1 MSSPRDPFLLPG
13 DKAPVGEKLQKF
25 ISGAGV
31 TSRRHAEVMI
41 KQGRVTVNGKLATL
55 GMRVV
60 PGDTVRVGG
69 VEVGPQAP
77 RFFMLNKPTG
87 IVTTLD
93 DPQGRPTVA
102 KLVPDDVRVYPVG
115 RLDIDTSG
123 LLLLTNDGEL
133 AHRLMHP
140 SFGVTKTYRVLVE
153 GGVSAA
159 TARKLAEGV
168 ELEDGMTAPAQAK
181 VVDAGAK
188 HSVLELT
195 IHEGRNRQVRRMC
208 DAVGHPVIE
217 LARTAYGPLVLAGL
231 APGTSRP
238 LADQEIRRLR
248 KAAGLA
254 PARTKEPGSRAERRA
269 AKFGPPRTGDEAIA
283 GDKPAKPAKPKP
295 TKDAKDAK
303 DAKPASTKPKSVK
316 PKSAKPAASE
326 DEAVKRERDA
336 GAGGSRD
343 ADKQHQSK
351 QRSAKPP
358 RGSGPGGGSRG
369 KGGHGNTRSSGRR
382 GG

>member
-1 MSSPRDPFLLPG
+1 MPSPRDPFLLPG
-13 DKAPVGEKLQKF
+13 DKPPVGEKLQKF

-93 DPQGRPTVA
+93 DPQGRATVA
-102 KLVPDDVRVYPVG
+102 TLVPDDVRVYPVG

-140 SFGVTKTYRVLVE
+140 SFGVTKTYRVLVQ

-159 TARKLAEGV
+159 TARQLAEGV
-168 ELEDGMTAPAQAK
+168 ELEDGMTAPAEAK

-208 DAVGHPVIE
+208 EAIGHPVIE

-231 APGTSRP
+231 APGASRP
-238 LADQEIRRLR
+238 LTDQEIRRLR

-269 AKFGPPRTGDEAIA
+269 EKFGPPRTEGEAVP

-295 TKDAKDAK
+295 
-303 DAKPASTKPKSVK
+303 V
-316 PKSAKPAASE
+316 KSAKPAASTKPKTWKPKPATSE
-326 DEAVKRERDA
+326 DEAVQRDRDA
-336 GAGGSRD
+336 GAGGSRN
-343 ADKQHQSK
+343 ANEQHKPK
-351 QRSAKPP
+351 QRTAKPP
-358 RGSGPGGGSRG
+358 RGSGPGSGSRG
-369 KGGHGNTRSSGRR
+369 KSGGGNTRGSGRR

>member
-13 DKAPVGEKLQKF
+13 DEPPVGEKLQKF
-25 ISGAGV
+25 LSAAGV
-31 TSRRHAEVMI
+31 ASRRHAEVLI
-41 KQGRVTVNGKLATL
+41 KQGRVTVNGTVATL

-60 PGDTVRVGG
+60 ESDVVRVGG
-69 VEVGPQAP
+69 VHVGPQAP

-102 KLVPDDVRVYPVG
+102 TLVPDDVRVYPVG
-115 RLDIDTSG
+115 RLDVDTSG

-159 TARKLAEGV
+159 TAKQLAAGV
-168 ELEDGMTAPAQAK
+168 ELDDGMTSPAEAK
-181 VVDAGAK
+181 VVDRGAK
-188 HSVLELT
+188 RSVLELT

-231 APGTSRP
+231 APGSARP
-238 LADQEIRRLR
+238 LTDQEIRRLR

-254 PARTKEPGSRAERRA
+254 PARAEGAGSRAERRA
-269 AKFGPPRTGDEAIA
+269 AKFGPPR
-283 GDKPAKPAKPKP
+283 P
-295 TKDAKDAK
+295 
-303 DAKPASTKPKSVK
+303 SS
-316 PKSAKPAASE
+316 SAAADAASE
-326 DEAVKRERDA
+326 QETVERE
-336 GAGGSRD
+336 GD
-343 ADKQHQSK
+343 AD
-351 QRSAKPP
+351 A
-358 RGSGPGGGSRG
+358 
-369 KGGHGNTRSSGRR
+369 RR
-382 GG
+382 GGKPDEQQQPKQRRDRTPRAGGASPGAAGRGQGGRGNRGRRRS

>member
-13 DKAPVGEKLQKF
+13 DKPPVGEKLQKF
-25 ISGAGV
+25 ISAAGV

-60 PGDTVRVGG
+60 PSDTVRVGG

-102 KLVPDDVRVYPVG
+102 TLVPDDVRIYPVG

-140 SFGVTKTYRVLVE
+140 SFGVTKTYRVLVQ

-159 TARKLAEGV
+159 TVRQLAEGV
-168 ELEDGMTAPAQAK
+168 ELEDGMTSPAEAK
-181 VVDAGAK
+181 IVDAGAK
-188 HSVLELT
+188 QSVLELT

-231 APGTSRP
+231 APGAARP
-238 LADQEIRRLR
+238 LTDQEIRRLR

-269 AKFGPPRTGDEAIA
+269 AKFGPPRPDGAEAA
-283 GDKPAKPAKPKP
+283 PAA
-295 TKDAKDAK
+295 
-303 DAKPASTKPKSVK
+303 
-316 PKSAKPAASE
+316 AASE
-326 DEAVKRERDA
+326 EEAVERDGKS
-336 GAGGSRD
+336 GAGRGRD
-343 ADKQHQSK
+343 ADHQQQPK
-351 QRSAKPP
+351 QRSERPA
-358 RGSGPGGGSRG
+358 RGASSGNRGGGAVGRG
-369 KGGHGNTRSSGRR
+369 KGSGGNSR
-382 GG
+382 GGGRGR

>member
-13 DKAPVGEKLQKF
+13 DEPPVGEKLQKF
-25 ISGAGV
+25 LSAAGV
-31 TSRRHAEVMI
+31 ASRRHAEVLI
-41 KQGRVTVNGKLATL
+41 KQGRVTVNGTVATL

-60 PGDTVRVGG
+60 EDDVVRVGG
-69 VEVGPQAP
+69 VQVGPQAP

-102 KLVPDDVRVYPVG
+102 TLVPDDVRVYPVG
-115 RLDIDTSG
+115 RLDVDTSG

-140 SFGVTKTYRVLVE
+140 SFGVTKTYRVLVQ

-159 TARKLAEGV
+159 TARRLAEGV

-188 HSVLELT
+188 QSVLELT

-231 APGTSRP
+231 KPGVSRP
-238 LADQEIRRLR
+238 LEDAEIRRLR

-254 PARTKEPGSRAERRA
+254 PARSAERTGSRAERRA
-269 AKFGPPRTGDEAIA
+269 AKFG
-283 GDKPAKPAKPKP
+283 KPSTPSGGVSAAPK
-295 TKDAKDAK
+295 AEG
-303 DAKPASTKPKSVK
+303 
-316 PKSAKPAASE
+316 SE
-326 DEAVKRERDA
+326 QETVDREGDA
-336 GAGGSRD
+336 GARRGRNAHDEQQPKQRRDRSARSGGRPGGS
-343 ADKQHQSK
+343 
-351 QRSAKPP
+351 
-358 RGSGPGGGSRG
+358 GGGAAGRG
-369 KGGHGNTRSSGRR
+369 KGRGGDGERGGGRR
-382 GG
+382 S